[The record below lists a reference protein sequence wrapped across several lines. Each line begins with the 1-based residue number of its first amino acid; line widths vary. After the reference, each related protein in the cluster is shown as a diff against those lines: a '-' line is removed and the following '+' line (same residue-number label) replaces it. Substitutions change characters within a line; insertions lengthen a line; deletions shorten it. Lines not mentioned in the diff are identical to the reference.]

1 MDKNYTKLTKIEVA
15 SIVATYQ
22 VINGER
28 HYLSNILA
36 DAAREFNLT
45 LEEKNNVALIVT
57 EEVTN
62 VKEWSNKKL
71 MDYYNQAIQL
81 NDVAYLDF
89 QITDTRFVYIMQDC
103 LCIVLHNE
111 IERRMK

>member
-28 HYLSNILA
+28 CYLSNILH
-36 DAAREFNLT
+36 DVYQEFDISP
-45 LEEKNNVALIVT
+45 EEKNQVALIVT

-62 VKEWSNKKL
+62 VKDWSNKRL
-71 MDYYNQAIQL
+71 MDYYSQVIDL
-81 NDVAYLDF
+81 NDVPYLDF
-89 QITDTRFVYIMQDC
+89 QITDTRFIYIMQDC
-103 LCIVLHNE
+103 LCIVLRNE
-111 IERRMK
+111 IDRRMK